1 MTQSVQKPDTK
12 TSFILAVGGGMLF
25 SSAGVQNQALALGL
39 IPAGT
44 APVAVFPP
52 TPDQSVEAFSV
63 IFSESLTANR
73 RGKRSD
79 RTGKFYKPRGK
90 SFVVYS
96 NVSQLI
102 KLYHMISE
110 IILHNIFYFRRWLVV
125 SRRDVCVL

>member
-1 MTQSVQKPDTK
+1 MTYFVQKPDTE
-12 TSFILAVGGGMLF
+12 TSLILAVGGGMIF

-52 TPDQSVEAFSV
+52 TPDQSVQAFSV

-73 RGKRSD
+73 RSKRSD

-90 SFVVYS
+90 CFEMKQRVCMCY
-96 NVSQLI
+96 QC
-102 KLYHMISE
+102 
-110 IILHNIFYFRRWLVV
+110 IL
-125 SRRDVCVL
+125 

>member
-1 MTQSVQKPDTK
+1 MTYFVQKPDTE
-12 TSFILAVGGGMLF
+12 TSFTFIVGGGMIF

-52 TPDQSVEAFSV
+52 TPDQSVQAFSV
-63 IFSESLTANR
+63 IFSESLTINR

-90 SFVVYS
+90 SFSLFQCMASYQMLS
-96 NVSQLI
+96 MYL
-102 KLYHMISE
+102 MISE
-110 IILHNIFYFRRWLVV
+110 II
-125 SRRDVCVL
+125 

>member
-1 MTQSVQKPDTK
+1 MTHSVQKTDTK

-79 RTGKFYKPRGK
+79 RTGKFYKPGGK
-90 SFVVYS
+90 SFS
-96 NVSQLI
+96 LFQCMAINQ
-102 KLYHMISE
+102 M
-110 IILHNIFYFRRWLVV
+110 
-125 SRRDVCVL
+125 

>member
-1 MTQSVQKPDTK
+1 MTHSVQKINTE

-52 TPDQSVEAFSV
+52 TADQSVQAFSV

-90 SFVVYS
+90 FFIVYS
-96 NVSQLI
+96 NVWQLI
-102 KLYHMISE
+102 ISNVSYDLRNHMT
-110 IILHNIFYFRRWLVV
+110 
-125 SRRDVCVL
+125 

>member
-1 MTQSVQKPDTK
+1 
-12 TSFILAVGGGMLF
+12 MLF

-52 TPDQSVEAFSV
+52 TADQSVQAFSV

-79 RTGKFYKPRGK
+79 RTGKFYKPGGK
-90 SFVVYS
+90 YFVDYS
-96 NVSQLI
+96 NVWQLI
-102 KLYHMISE
+102 IS
-110 IILHNIFYFRRWLVV
+110 NV
-125 SRRDVCVL
+125 SYNLRNYMT

>member
-1 MTQSVQKPDTK
+1 MTHSVQKINTE

-52 TPDQSVEAFSV
+52 TADQSVQAFSV

-90 SFVVYS
+90 FFIVYS
-96 NVSQLI
+96 NVWQLI
-102 KLYHMISE
+102 KCEYYLMISE
-110 IILHNIFYFRRWLVV
+110 II
-125 SRRDVCVL
+125 

>member
-1 MTQSVQKPDTK
+1 MTHSVMTHSEQKTDTEIF
-12 TSFILAVGGGMLF
+12 FILAVGGGMLF

-52 TPDQSVEAFSV
+52 TADQSVQAFSV

-90 SFVVYS
+90 FFIVYS
-96 NVSQLI
+96 NVWQLI
-102 KLYHMISE
+102 KCEY
-110 IILHNIFYFRRWLVV
+110 
-125 SRRDVCVL
+125 

>member
-1 MTQSVQKPDTK
+1 MTHSEQKTDTEIF
-12 TSFILAVGGGMLF
+12 FILAVGGGMLF

-52 TPDQSVEAFSV
+52 TADQSVQAFSV

-79 RTGKFYKPRGK
+79 RTGKFYKPGGK
-90 SFVVYS
+90 SFSLFQCMAINQMLVMY
-96 NVSQLI
+96 L
-102 KLYHMISE
+102 MISE
-110 IILHNIFYFRRWLVV
+110 II
-125 SRRDVCVL
+125 